1 MPQLDKYIFL
11 YEIKNL
17 SIIFFLIYSF
27 IRHTVIIKIS
37 FLLKFK
43 KKKEKEINWL
53 FNFWNKQLIGSILWL
68 YKKNYILFDGVN
80 QNNIIHFEKYKQF
93 IKLHILNIYNIYN
106 FFKLYNDN
114 YLLDHYYNFDICQKI
129 IMYISIIKNYVISEL
144 YSLEPFYIFKSL
156 DLKLKKYVYMFSR
169 SYINREYLGVK
180 IIGLFRQFKFFKN
193 FFFFKNI
200 SYSEIFNKNFNI
212 NKELIR
218 LC

>member
-1 MPQLDKYIFL
+1 
-11 YEIKNL
+11 
-17 SIIFFLIYSF
+17 
-27 IRHTVIIKIS
+27 
-37 FLLKFK
+37 
-43 KKKEKEINWL
+43 
-53 FNFWNKQLIGSILWL
+53 
-68 YKKNYILFDGVN
+68 
-80 QNNIIHFEKYKQF
+80 
-93 IKLHILNIYNIYN
+93 
-106 FFKLYNDN
+106 
-114 YLLDHYYNFDICQKI
+114 
-129 IMYISIIKNYVISEL
+129 MYISIIKNYVISEL